1 MELRGVLL
9 SIVPLWGLLA
19 HITNSPNFIRIDIVC
34 RTIIPASIVLRAFHF
49 RFIFPS
55 SFIRTKAFQLTPQPP
70 SQPSANHTF
79 SSGHKRY
86 NTKPKSCNKK
96 YNTTNSLFFST
107 IAQQI
112 FAVTFFWKNW
122 NNHPFRACRRVL
134 TGRQKT
140 AGPIRNQPSAARS
153 SGTLRHTE

>member
-49 RFIFPS
+49 RFISPHPS
-55 SFIRTKAFQLTPQPP
+55 SAQKRFSLPHNPLHNHQ
-70 SQPSANHTF
+70 ANHTF

-140 AGPIRNQPSAARS
+140 AGSIRNQPSAARP
-153 SGTLRHTE
+153 SGTLSHTE